1 MRLLFVCSG
10 NTCRSAMAEGI
21 ARRATAELGL
31 QNVTVASAGTEALRG
46 APASDGALLVALERG
61 DDLTAHR
68 AQPVTAELL
77 AGSDLVLTMG
87 PHHLARVKALGAGER
102 AHLLTAYASPL
113 GEGRAIEDPFGSD
126 LDAYR
131 RTFDELEIVV
141 RRALERAAAERARE
155 QQ

>member
-1 MRLLFVCSG
+1 
-10 NTCRSAMAEGI
+10 MAEGI

-31 QNVTVASAGTEALRG
+31 QNVAVASAGTEALRG

-77 AGSDLVLTMG
+77 AGTDLVLAMS
-87 PHHLARVKALGAGER
+87 PHHLARVKALGAGAR
-102 AHLLTAYASPL
+102 AHLLTAYASP
-113 GEGRAIEDPFGSD
+113 GDEGRAIGDPFGSD

-141 RRALERAAAERARE
+141 RRAVERAAAERARE
-155 QQ
+155 QP